1 MLFAKNTQMQAE
13 VPATTLFQFAFCTV
27 GGLWIYGSLGD
38 CGRVD
43 SSSPVL
49 QLTRLQCKIAVSCS
63 DGQEIL
69 PVLTDFSAQLSPF
82 HQKNNGLLKSIDTTK
97 IKYVNNFL
105 FKSCE
110 VLCALSN
117 DTG

>member
-1 MLFAKNTQMQAE
+1 MDRKF
-13 VPATTLFQFAFCTV
+13 
-27 GGLWIYGSLGD
+27 
-38 CGRVD
+38 
-43 SSSPVL
+43 
-49 QLTRLQCKIAVSCS
+49 
-63 DGQEIL
+63 L